1 MVNQNM
7 ERLIKHGV
15 MKKILFISYIHKNG
29 KTASLKIWT
38 KQRENGEEARKNP
51 GCRYAEA
58 IDRIYHDLVNAASDG
73 IQVNTED
80 ISNIS
85 DFGYISCQL
94 TDRSIKNPDKTD
106 GKSGKKEWQNRYKD
120 LVDHLV
126 QNMKTLMDHE
136 RIKCFIDENNQK
148 CYRWTHTTAT
158 GSINLSVNGSF
169 DTEIQEMKRKEI
181 IDMTKSDEE
190 SEDIFD
196 EDVVFMNDDENRPL
210 NRRPMKRRKINKA
223 NIDGKNV

>member
-1 MVNQNM
+1 
-7 ERLIKHGV
+7 
-15 MKKILFISYIHKNG
+15 
-29 KTASLKIWT
+29 
-38 KQRENGEEARKNP
+38 
-51 GCRYAEA
+51 
-58 IDRIYHDLVNAASDG
+58 
-73 IQVNTED
+73 
-80 ISNIS
+80 
-85 DFGYISCQL
+85 
-94 TDRSIKNPDKTD
+94 
-106 GKSGKKEWQNRYKD
+106 
-120 LVDHLV
+120 
-126 QNMKTLMDHE
+126 MKTLMDHE

-196 EDVVFMNDDENRPL
+196 EDVVFMNDDDENTDDIDSINRTENRPL
-210 NRRPMKRRKINKA
+210 NRRPMKRRKINRA